1 MKRLKKIIREEIGGF
16 DWVSKVP
23 KSPIK
28 FSYYIDVRRL
38 TVTDKKD
45 LIDDILDVGYRSDGS
60 IMNGDLFN
68 IDYILLQYV
77 GGDIEFKVLNSN
89 HNYDF
94 ETETNNH
101 SELTLEDFNE
111 LFYVFKSDILKG
123 ALNESLDWLSKGR
136 VKDVI
141 PGEYFEESDISFEY
155 DLSKYINLVG
165 GDVYYN
171 VDIHKLDSLFHL
183 ESRYFSMGL
192 DGVNQ
197 PEPYDSMEYIP
208 QDNLLGYIEG
218 DNVSRLFSI
227 LRKVSLGGLDET
239 SVYENTRVILEF
251 INILMGKSG
260 SIYDN
265 DDIYDFINESA
276 YAEDYAY
283 LKNSSDDFI
292 RTFRNHKWPK
302 SVVGF
307 DYIDGTYQIKLKF
320 GAFDY
325 GTDVVNLSEM
335 FSGFVD
341 YYFSTNL
348 DTIPTDRIDSSGCE
362 DAINKN
368 LSELLDKLGD
378 ISQLDKKPNFED
390 MRNKILSIYVYNNG
404 EFNHDLHL
412 S

>member
-16 DWVSKVP
+16 DWVSNVP

-28 FSYYIDVRRL
+28 FSYYIDTRGLSL
-38 TVTDKKD
+38 TERKY
-45 LIDDILDVGYRSDGS
+45 LIGDIKDVGYRSDEPTLTG
-60 IMNGDLFN
+60 GLYDLEFV
-68 IDYILLQYV
+68 LLRYV
-77 GGDIEFKVLNSN
+77 DGDIKLKTLTSN
-89 HNYDF
+89 DNYNF

-111 LFYVFKSDILKG
+111 LFYVFKSDIIKG
-123 ALNESLDWLSKGR
+123 VLNETLDWLSKGR
-136 VKDVI
+136 VKDII

-165 GDVYYN
+165 DDVYYN

-208 QDNLLGYIEG
+208 QDNLLGYMEG
-218 DNVSRLFSI
+218 DNVSRLYSI
-227 LRKVSLGGLDET
+227 LRKVALSGLDET
-239 SVYENTRVILEF
+239 SVSENTRVILEF

-292 RTFRNHKWPK
+292 RTFRNYKWPK
-302 SVVGF
+302 GVVGF

-320 GAFDY
+320 GVFDY

-390 MRNKILSIYVYNNG
+390 MRGKILTIYTYNNG